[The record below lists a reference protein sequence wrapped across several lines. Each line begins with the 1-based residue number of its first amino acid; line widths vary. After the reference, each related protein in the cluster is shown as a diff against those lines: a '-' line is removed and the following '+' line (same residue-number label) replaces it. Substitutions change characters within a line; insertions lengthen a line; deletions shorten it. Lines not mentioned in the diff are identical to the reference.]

1 MKLHEALIFCNEAEK
16 ITTRKKT
23 LTLFDAVAIC
33 EKFNRRVGEN
43 VRMMTES
50 NKKLLVGNF
59 DTLSPYMPNG
69 SIYRTR
75 WISLKGKSNHKIKD
89 VDKFITE
96 VLSNIDFATWYE
108 DGKKLNFYSQS
119 TNSLGETKYKQ
130 IGVAV
135 KDRCATTA
143 FVIPQSRYQSAY
155 NNRIRK

>member
-1 MKLHEALIFCNEAEK
+1 MTMYEAFRLIKEFENA
-16 ITTRKKT
+16 KKT
-23 LTLFDAVAIC
+23 SGAYLLECLFSEMDR
-33 EKFNRRVGEN
+33 NLLN
-43 VRMMTES
+43 ES

-69 SIYRTR
+69 PIYRTR

-130 IGVAV
+130 VGVAV
-135 KDRCATTA
+135 NDRCVTTV
-143 FVIPQSRYQSAY
+143 FVISKSRYQAAY
-155 NNRIRK
+155 NNIIRK

>member
-1 MKLHEALIFCNEAEK
+1 MTMYEAFRLIKEFEN
-16 ITTRKKT
+16 TKKKSAAY
-23 LTLFDAVAIC
+23 LLECLFSEMDR
-33 EKFNRRVGEN
+33 NLLN
-43 VRMMTES
+43 ES

-69 SIYRTR
+69 PIYRTR

>member
-1 MKLHEALIFCNEAEK
+1 MYESFRLMARLESAKRKGSAHLLECLFSEK
-16 ITTRKKT
+16 
-23 LTLFDAVAIC
+23 
-33 EKFNRRVGEN
+33 NRN
-43 VRMMTES
+43 LLNES

-69 SIYRTR
+69 PIYRTR
-75 WISLKGKSNHKIKD
+75 WISLKGKGNHKIKD

-96 VLSNIDFATWYE
+96 VLSNFDFAAWYE
-108 DGKKLNFYSQS
+108 DGKKINFYSQS

-143 FVIPQSRYQSAY
+143 FVIPQARYQSAY

>member
-1 MKLHEALIFCNEAEK
+1 MYEAFRLIEEFENA
-16 ITTRKKT
+16 KKT
-23 LTLFDAVAIC
+23 SGAYLLECLFSEMDR
-33 EKFNRRVGEN
+33 NLLN
-43 VRMMTES
+43 ES

-69 SIYRTR
+69 PIYRTR